1 MELSGAPSLWSTV
14 ALPVATRRRS
24 SSASITTA
32 TGLSDVEE
40 TLKMPG
46 RSSHG
51 RYGMACGHNCKEHL
65 HLRTVLIPRITYDLQ
80 SVAVLARIKKS

>member
-65 HLRTVLIPRITYDLQ
+65 HLRITYDLQ